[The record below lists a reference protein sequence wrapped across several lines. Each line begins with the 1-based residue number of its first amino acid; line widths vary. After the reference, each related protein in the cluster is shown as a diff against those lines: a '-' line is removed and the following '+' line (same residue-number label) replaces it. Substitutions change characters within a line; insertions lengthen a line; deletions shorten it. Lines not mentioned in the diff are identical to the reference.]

1 MRSLDPGVAG
11 VKGRS
16 GKTEDP
22 LRAKS
27 PCPTEFESLASDA
40 FGLFSAVYSSQVD
53 VRLFACRYQQ
63 SGALHRGRLS
73 QVYIELHSIS
83 IEARS
88 LNRWKAAF
96 WGSPTP
102 RLTRLRHR

>member
-1 MRSLDPGVAG
+1 MRSLDSGVAG

-27 PCPTEFESLASDA
+27 PCPTEFESLARGA
-40 FGLFSAVYSSQVD
+40 FGLFSAVYSSQLTCAFLRAATSKA
-53 VRLFACRYQQ
+53 VRC
-63 SGALHRGRLS
+63 
-73 QVYIELHSIS
+73 IEGVWHKYTSSFITIS

-88 LNRWKAAF
+88 LNR
-96 WGSPTP
+96 
-102 RLTRLRHR
+102 R